1 MKLFPISGWRQ
12 WLPCSITLLA
22 LFSGFF
28 SIIFVFYGIITGEH
42 ELVNTG
48 CMLIYL
54 AWIFDSFDGAV
65 ARWVKGTSV
74 FGAELD
80 TFVDFLSF
88 SVAPAVLV
96 FAVTLPGQALAVR
109 ALFPTLMVA
118 SGAMR
123 LSKFRVTDAERG
135 LKGYTGL
142 PVTLIAGFVAMWIF
156 LLLPEKGLTLLAWAQ
171 GVLFLSVA
179 TAIILQVSGIHYP
192 APTKKP
198 VVMIPV
204 ILLFVVFALLWW
216 FESQLAFWWGM
227 GMVVLGYGYSILY
240 PFLQRKVQ
248 KN

>member
-1 MKLFPISGWRQ
+1 MQMNLFPVSGWRQ

-22 LFSGFF
+22 LFSGFL
-28 SIIFVFYGIITGEH
+28 SIICVLHGVATGDQQY
-42 ELVNTG
+42 VATG

-65 ARWVKGTSV
+65 ARWVRGTSA

-96 FAVTLPGQALAVR
+96 FAVTLSGGSLAVR

-123 LSKFRVTDAERG
+123 LSKFRVMDTQRG

-142 PVTLIAGFVAMWIF
+142 PVTLIAGFVAMWTF
-156 LLLPEKGLTLLAWAQ
+156 LLLPGGELTLPAWAQ

-179 TAIILQVSGIHYP
+179 AAIVLQVSGIHYP

-198 VVMIPV
+198 VVMVPV

-216 FESQLAFWWGM
+216 FDSPLAFWWGI
-227 GMVVLGYGYSILY
+227 GMVVLGSYYSLVY
-240 PFLQRKVQ
+240 PFLHRT
-248 KN
+248 

>member
-1 MKLFPISGWRQ
+1 MNPFPISGWRQ

-22 LFSGFF
+22 LFSGFM
-28 SIIFVFYGIITGEH
+28 SII
-42 ELVNTG
+42 LVLDGMATSEQG
-48 CMLIYL
+48 PIAIGRMLIYM
-54 AWIFDSFDGAV
+54 AWIFDSIDGAV
-65 ARWVKGTSV
+65 ARWVKGTST

-96 FAVTLPGQALAVR
+96 FAVTFPGEAIAVR
-109 ALFPTLMVA
+109 AIFPVLMVA

-123 LSKFRVTDAERG
+123 LSKFRVIDTERG

-142 PVTLIAGFVAMWIF
+142 PVTLIAGFVAMWVF
-156 LLLPEKGLTLLAWAQ
+156 LLLPEGLLILPDWAQ
-171 GVLFLSVA
+171 WVLLLSVT

-204 ILLFVVFALLWW
+204 ILLFVVFVLLWW
-216 FESQLAFWWGM
+216 IESPVAFWWGI
-227 GMVVLGYGYSILY
+227 GMVVLGFWYSLVY
-240 PFLQRKVQ
+240 PFFTK
-248 KN
+248 K

>member
-1 MKLFPISGWRQ
+1 MKLFPVSGWRQ

-22 LFSGFF
+22 LFSGFL
-28 SIIFVFYGIITGEH
+28 SILFVIQGMVSGKQEH
-42 ELVNTG
+42 VSTG
-48 CMLIYL
+48 CMLIYT

-65 ARWVKGTSV
+65 ARWVRGTSM

-96 FAVTLPGQALAVR
+96 YAVTLPGEFMAVR
-109 ALFPTLMVA
+109 TLFPSLLVA

-123 LSKFRVTDAERG
+123 LSKFRIMDAERG

-156 LLLPEKGLTLLAWAQ
+156 LLLPDGEQTLPAWAQ
-171 GVLFLSVA
+171 GILFLSVA
-179 TAIILQVSGIHYP
+179 AAIILQVSGIHYP

-198 VVMIPV
+198 LVMIPV
-204 ILLFVVFALLWW
+204 ILLFVIFTILWW
-216 FESQLAFWWGM
+216 LDSPLAFWWGV
-227 GMVVLGYGYSILY
+227 GMVFLGYGYSLVY
-240 PFLQRKVQ
+240 PFLWK
-248 KN
+248 K